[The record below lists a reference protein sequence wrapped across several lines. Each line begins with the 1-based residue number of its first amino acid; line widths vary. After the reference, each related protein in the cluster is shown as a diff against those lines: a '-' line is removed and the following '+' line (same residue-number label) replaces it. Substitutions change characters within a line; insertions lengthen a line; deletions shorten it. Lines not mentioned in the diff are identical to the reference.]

1 MTAYLGHTNLIKDGI
16 VTVTS
21 EATGFEKE
29 NAYDDL
35 PSDFWKASAAGTVYF
50 TVDMGANTNIDWW
63 GIGFHDLAD
72 NSGTI
77 KPQYSNDNFAADT
90 NDLDTVQT
98 PSDGSYIFRKV
109 TDPNQRYYRFEISS
123 TGVASSIGDLYF
135 GSADALQRGMRTGF
149 TPPRFARDT
158 KTMVNVSEGG
168 ASLGL
173 TLIQEG
179 YKFNISQDRVSTAWM
194 DSNWLSL
201 IQALEI
207 NKFRFIWDLEN
218 RPTEAIYAWLDG
230 KQSMPS
236 YESPLYQKFLLKCK
250 GLIL

>member
-1 MTAYLGHTNLIKDGI
+1 MTAYLGHTNLIPGGT

-29 NAYDDL
+29 NAYDDF
-35 PSDFWKASAAGTVYF
+35 PSDFWKAGAPGTVYL
-50 TVDMGANTNIDWW
+50 TVDMGVNTNVDWW
-63 GIGFHDLAD
+63 GVAFHDLAD

-98 PSDGSYIFRKV
+98 PSDGSVIFRNV
-109 TDPNQRYYRFEISS
+109 SDPNQRYYRFEISS
-123 TGVASSIGDLYF
+123 GGVASSIGALYF
-135 GSADALQRGMRTGF
+135 GSATALQRGMRPGF

-158 KTMVNVSEGG
+158 KTMVNKSEGG

-173 TLIQEG
+173 SLIQEG
-179 YKFNISQDRVSTAWM
+179 YKFNISQNHVDTSWM
-194 DSNWLSL
+194 DSNWLDL
-201 IQALEI
+201 IQALEV
-207 NKFRFIWDLEN
+207 NKFWFVWDLEN
-218 RPTEAIYAWLDG
+218 RPTEAIYTWLDG
-230 KQSMPS
+230 PQRKPT
-236 YESPLYQKFLLKCK
+236 YESPLYQEFMLKCK